1 MKRFVLTFLLLLA
14 LPGVCL
20 AAQSALSGD
29 GYRQALSGYDLS
41 AFEKLGDDANSVLEQ
56 LGLDN
61 FDFETVTA
69 LDAKS
74 CVQVLGRLARQNI
87 QTPLRALLSVLSFTL
102 LSAFLTGFSG
112 SGLLGQNSSVYSTA
126 SALVIAALIA
136 AQCADTVSL
145 CCATIGICAD
155 FVFAFF
161 PAFLVILTVSGSSLT
176 GVSTNTL
183 LLGLAQGLNI
193 LSAKLFVPLIN
204 CFLALSLCSGVR
216 SSLNIDGALRVVR
229 KGLISLIAF
238 CAGAFVTVLSVKTA
252 VASRADALGL
262 RSLRFA
268 INSVVPVIGSAISEG
283 LLSIQSYAGL
293 VKSTVG
299 VVGIIGVIALFL
311 PALIN
316 VIGWR
321 VSIAVSVAVSEIFD
335 DRTVCK
341 MLRAFGDAFLLMNVV
356 LILSMVTT
364 VISIGILIAA
374 KGAAG

>member
-14 LPGVCL
+14 LPGVCF

-56 LGLDN
+56 LGLDD

-183 LLGLAQGLNI
+183 LLGLNI

-204 CFLALSLCSGVR
+204 CFLALSLCSGMR

-229 KGLISLIAF
+229 KGLISLISF

>member
-14 LPGVCL
+14 LPGVCF

-193 LSAKLFVPLIN
+193 LSAKLF
-204 CFLALSLCSGVR
+204 
-216 SSLNIDGALRVVR
+216 
-229 KGLISLIAF
+229 
-238 CAGAFVTVLSVKTA
+238 CAP
-252 VASRADALGL
+252 D
-262 RSLRFA
+262 
-268 INSVVPVIGSAISEG
+268 
-283 LLSIQSYAGL
+283 
-293 VKSTVG
+293 
-299 VVGIIGVIALFL
+299 
-311 PALIN
+311 
-316 VIGWR
+316 
-321 VSIAVSVAVSEIFD
+321 
-335 DRTVCK
+335 
-341 MLRAFGDAFLLMNVV
+341 
-356 LILSMVTT
+356 
-364 VISIGILIAA
+364 
-374 KGAAG
+374 

>member
-14 LPGVCL
+14 LPGVCF

-56 LGLDN
+56 LGLDD

-74 CVQVLGRLARQNI
+74 CVQVLGRLVRQNI

-183 LLGLAQGLNI
+183 LLGLNI

-229 KGLISLIAF
+229 KGLISLISF

>member
-14 LPGVCL
+14 LPGVCF
-20 AAQSALSGD
+20 ATQSALSGD

-56 LGLDN
+56 LGLDD

-74 CVQVLGRLARQNI
+74 CVQVLGRLVRQNI

-229 KGLISLIAF
+229 KGLISLISF

-341 MLRAFGDAFLLMNVV
+341 MLRAFGDAFC
-356 LILSMVTT
+356 
-364 VISIGILIAA
+364 
-374 KGAAG
+374 

>member
-14 LPGVCL
+14 LPGVCF
-20 AAQSALSGD
+20 ATQSALSGD

-56 LGLDN
+56 LGLDD

-74 CVQVLGRLARQNI
+74 CVQVLGRLVRQNI

-155 FVFAFF
+155 FVFA
-161 PAFLVILTVSGSSLT
+161 VSGSSLT

-229 KGLISLIAF
+229 KGLISLISF

-364 VISIGILIAA
+364 VIAA

>member
-14 LPGVCL
+14 LPGVCF

-56 LGLDN
+56 LGLDD

-183 LLGLAQGLNI
+183 LGLAQGLNI

-229 KGLISLIAF
+229 KGLISLISF

>member
-14 LPGVCL
+14 LPGVCF

-56 LGLDN
+56 LGLDD
-61 FDFETVTA
+61 FDFEMVTA

-161 PAFLVILTVSGSSLT
+161 PAFLVT
-176 GVSTNTL
+176 
-183 LLGLAQGLNI
+183 
-193 LSAKLFVPLIN
+193 KH
-204 CFLALSLCSGVR
+204 
-216 SSLNIDGALRVVR
+216 
-229 KGLISLIAF
+229 
-238 CAGAFVTVLSVKTA
+238 
-252 VASRADALGL
+252 
-262 RSLRFA
+262 
-268 INSVVPVIGSAISEG
+268 
-283 LLSIQSYAGL
+283 
-293 VKSTVG
+293 
-299 VVGIIGVIALFL
+299 
-311 PALIN
+311 
-316 VIGWR
+316 
-321 VSIAVSVAVSEIFD
+321 
-335 DRTVCK
+335 
-341 MLRAFGDAFLLMNVV
+341 
-356 LILSMVTT
+356 
-364 VISIGILIAA
+364 
-374 KGAAG
+374 

>member
-14 LPGVCL
+14 LPGVCF
-20 AAQSALSGD
+20 AAQPALSGD

-56 LGLDN
+56 LGLED

-229 KGLISLIAF
+229 KGLISLISF

-341 MLRAFGDAFLLMNVV
+341 MPLATPFC
-356 LILSMVTT
+356 
-364 VISIGILIAA
+364 
-374 KGAAG
+374 

>member
-14 LPGVCL
+14 LPGVCF
-20 AAQSALSGD
+20 AAQSAFSGD

-56 LGLDN
+56 LGLDD
-61 FDFETVTA
+61 FDFESVTA

-145 CCATIGICAD
+145 CCTTIGICAD

-183 LLGLAQGLNI
+183 LLGLNI

-229 KGLISLIAF
+229 KGLISLISF

-335 DRTVCK
+335 DRSVCK

>member
-14 LPGVCL
+14 LPGVCF
-20 AAQSALSGD
+20 AAQSALSGDGYRQALSGVCFAAQSAFSGD

-56 LGLDN
+56 LGLDD

-74 CVQVLGRLARQNI
+74 CVQVLGRLVRQNI

-161 PAFLVILTVSGSSLT
+161 PAFLVILTVSGSSA
-176 GVSTNTL
+176 VSRL
-183 LLGLAQGLNI
+183 QASSPA
-193 LSAKLFVPLIN
+193 LSASRQRNTRSTSGRSERN
-204 CFLALSLCSGVR
+204 CRSALPDTPPS
-216 SSLNIDGALRVVR
+216 
-229 KGLISLIAF
+229 
-238 CAGAFVTVLSVKTA
+238 
-252 VASRADALGL
+252 
-262 RSLRFA
+262 
-268 INSVVPVIGSAISEG
+268 
-283 LLSIQSYAGL
+283 
-293 VKSTVG
+293 
-299 VVGIIGVIALFL
+299 
-311 PALIN
+311 
-316 VIGWR
+316 
-321 VSIAVSVAVSEIFD
+321 
-335 DRTVCK
+335 DR
-341 MLRAFGDAFLLMNVV
+341 
-356 LILSMVTT
+356 
-364 VISIGILIAA
+364 
-374 KGAAG
+374 

>member
-1 MKRFVLTFLLLLA
+1 MKRFVLTLLLLLA
-14 LPGVCL
+14 LPGVCF

-56 LGLDN
+56 LGLDD

-136 AQCADTVSL
+136 AQCADTVS
-145 CCATIGICAD
+145 
-155 FVFAFF
+155 
-161 PAFLVILTVSGSSLT
+161 
-176 GVSTNTL
+176 TNTL

-229 KGLISLIAF
+229 KGLISLISF

>member
-14 LPGVCL
+14 LPGVCF

-56 LGLDN
+56 LGLED

-74 CVQVLGRLARQNI
+74 CVQVLGRLVRQNI

-112 SGLLGQNSSVYSTA
+112 SGLLGQNSSVYST
-126 SALVIAALIA
+126 ALVIAALIA

-229 KGLISLIAF
+229 KGLISLISF

>member
-1 MKRFVLTFLLLLA
+1 M
-14 LPGVCL
+14 
-20 AAQSALSGD
+20 
-29 GYRQALSGYDLS
+29 
-41 AFEKLGDDANSVLEQ
+41 
-56 LGLDN
+56 
-61 FDFETVTA
+61 
-69 LDAKS
+69 
-74 CVQVLGRLARQNI
+74 
-87 QTPLRALLSVLSFTL
+87 
-102 LSAFLTGFSG
+102 
-112 SGLLGQNSSVYSTA
+112 
-126 SALVIAALIA
+126 
-136 AQCADTVSL
+136 
-145 CCATIGICAD
+145 
-155 FVFAFF
+155 
-161 PAFLVILTVSGSSLT
+161 
-176 GVSTNTL
+176 
-183 LLGLAQGLNI
+183 
-193 LSAKLFVPLIN
+193 
-204 CFLALSLCSGVR
+204 
-216 SSLNIDGALRVVR
+216 
-229 KGLISLIAF
+229 GLISLISF

-341 MLRAFGDAFLLMNVV
+341 MLRAFGDAFLPMEITVV

>member
-1 MKRFVLTFLLLLA
+1 MKRFLFVFCFVLAVPFFCF
-14 LPGVCL
+14 G
-20 AAQSALSGD
+20 AQTQPNAE
-29 GYRQALSGYDLS
+29 GYAQAVTDYDLS
-41 AFEKLGDDANSVLEQ
+41 AFEALGDDANQILKQ
-56 LGLDN
+56 LGVAD
-61 FDFETVTA
+61 FDFESVTA
-69 LDAKS
+69 LDVKS
-74 CVQVLGRLARQNI
+74 CLQLLKRLVRENI
-87 QTPLRALLSVLSFTL
+87 KTPLRALVTVLSFTL
-102 LSAFLTGFSG
+102 LSAFLTGFSN
-112 SGLLGQNSSVYSTA
+112 SGVLGKNASVYSTA

-136 AQCADTVSL
+136 VQCADTVALS
-145 CCATIGICAD
+145 CTTIGVCAD
-155 FVFAFF
+155 FIYAFF
-161 PAFLVILTVSGSSLT
+161 PAFLVILAVSGSSLT

-183 LLGLAQGLNI
+183 LLGLAQGLNL
-193 LSAKLFVPLIN
+193 LSAQVFVPLIN
-204 CFLALSLCSGVR
+204 CFLALSLCSGLR
-216 SSLNIDGALRVVR
+216 SELHIDGALRVVR
-229 KGLISLIAF
+229 KGIISLISF

-293 VKSTVG
+293 IKSTVG

-311 PALIN
+311 PALIH

-321 VSIAVSVAVSEIFD
+321 VAVAVSVAVSDIFE
-335 DRTVCK
+335 DRTVSK

>member
-1 MKRFVLTFLLLLA
+1 MLCRPVGALRRRLSPGAVRYALA
-14 LPGVCL
+14 
-20 AAQSALSGD
+20 S
-29 GYRQALSGYDLS
+29 
-41 AFEKLGDDANSVLEQ
+41 FEKLGDDANSVLEQ
-56 LGLDN
+56 LGLDD

-229 KGLISLIAF
+229 KGLISLISF

-341 MLRAFGDAFLLMNVV
+341 MLRAFGDAFLMMNVV

>member
-1 MKRFVLTFLLLLA
+1 MR
-14 LPGVCL
+14 
-20 AAQSALSGD
+20 
-29 GYRQALSGYDLS
+29 
-41 AFEKLGDDANSVLEQ
+41 
-56 LGLDN
+56 
-61 FDFETVTA
+61 
-69 LDAKS
+69 
-74 CVQVLGRLARQNI
+74 
-87 QTPLRALLSVLSFTL
+87 
-102 LSAFLTGFSG
+102 
-112 SGLLGQNSSVYSTA
+112 SSRH
-126 SALVIAALIA
+126 
-136 AQCADTVSL
+136 
-145 CCATIGICAD
+145 
-155 FVFAFF
+155 
-161 PAFLVILTVSGSSLT
+161 FLVILTVSGSSLT

-229 KGLISLIAF
+229 KGLISLISF

>member
-14 LPGVCL
+14 LPGVCF

-56 LGLDN
+56 LGLDD

-74 CVQVLGRLARQNI
+74 CVQVLGVARQNI

-229 KGLISLIAF
+229 KGLISLISF

-299 VVGIIGVIALFL
+299 VVGIIGVVALFL

>member
-14 LPGVCL
+14 LPGVCF

-56 LGLDN
+56 LGLDD

-74 CVQVLGRLARQNI
+74 CVQVLGRLTRQNI
-87 QTPLRALLSVLSFTL
+87 QTPALLSVLSFTL

-229 KGLISLIAF
+229 KGLISLISF